1 MESRS
6 LMDQAAVPSPTLWL
20 STGLSPVSPASLCA
34 GKTSTGHN
42 TPGVAFHVGNQTV
55 MIFLFFTCLE
65 MISRI
70 NCSHSRDGGE
80 ADHPVLPQILLL
92 ALLKDRSDIC
102 FPAGFGY
109 FSTLSNET
117 FTSRPCEEAK
127 VSHPA
132 LMKSR
137 VVLLLFT
144 LLPFRIL
151 KSTVPASLMTFRMR
165 HLTLQSPPA
174 LSSQTGCF

>member
-1 MESRS
+1 MLCLPCSSLAGLSPGVHCPDVSHLMESSS

-42 TPGVAFHVGNQTV
+42 TPGVAFHMGNQTV

-80 ADHPVLPQILLL
+80 PDHPVVPQILLL

-117 FTSRPCEEAK
+117 LTSRPVK
-127 VSHPA
+127 RP
-132 LMKSR
+132 KS
-137 VVLLLFT
+137 LT
-144 LLPFRIL
+144 LLSR
-151 KSTVPASLMTFRMR
+151 
-165 HLTLQSPPA
+165 SPG
-174 LSSQTGCF
+174 LCSCFSPSFPSGF